1 MGVDV
6 RIRTGIL
13 GLDELLQGGFPT
25 GGCVLVSGRMGT
37 GKSIFAT
44 QYIARGIMGY
54 GEMGVLVS
62 FERDK
67 KELYQDAL
75 GFGWPLQNFE
85 KEGSLEV
92 LGGSMARVAG
102 EMSKAKATVEDL
114 ISEMVETAENFRSKR
129 LALDGV
135 EFLEMLSQDKL
146 EFMLQLSDLKD
157 SLREL
162 GCTFVLTSEVREGQ
176 EELSRVGAEG
186 LADGI
191 IVLYYEGE
199 GLTRDRALEIRKM
212 KGTEHSNQL
221 HFFDI
226 TNRGITIKGMPERP
240 KVPRGGW
247 GSRTSSGKA
256 K

>member
-1 MGVDV
+1 MGANLRV
-6 RIRTGIL
+6 RTGIF
-13 GLDELLQGGFPT
+13 GLDELVQGGFPT
-25 GGCVLVSGRMGT
+25 GSCVLVSGKVGT

-44 QYIARGIMGY
+44 QYIARGIVGY

-75 GFGWPLQNFE
+75 GFGWQLQNLE
-85 KEGSLEV
+85 KEGSLEI

-114 ISEMVETAENFRSKR
+114 ISEMVETVENSRSKR
-129 LALDGV
+129 LALERV

-176 EELSRVGAEG
+176 EELSRVGAEE
-186 LADGI
+186 LADGV

-212 KGTEHSNQL
+212 RGTEHSNQL

-226 TNRGITIKGMPERP
+226 TNKGIAIKGMPEKP

-247 GSRTSSGKA
+247 ASRTPSEKTR
-256 K
+256 

>member
-1 MGVDV
+1 MGVDM
-6 RIRTGIL
+6 RIRSGIF
-13 GLDELLQGGFPT
+13 GLDELIQGGFPT
-25 GGCVLVSGRMGT
+25 GSCVLVSGKLGT

-44 QYIARGIMGY
+44 QYIARGIVSY

-67 KELYQDAL
+67 KELYRDTFE
-75 GFGWPLQNFE
+75 FGWPLQNLE
-85 KEGSLEV
+85 KEGSLEI

-102 EMSKAKATVEDL
+102 EMSKAKATVDDL
-114 ISEMVETAENFRSKR
+114 ISEMVETVENSRSKR
-129 LALDGV
+129 LALEGV

-146 EFMLQLSDLKD
+146 EFMIQLSDLKD

-162 GCTFVLTSEVREGQ
+162 GCTFLLTSEVGEGK
-176 EELSRVGAEG
+176 EEFSRVGAEE

-191 IVLYYEGE
+191 IALYYEGE

-212 KGTEHSNQL
+212 RGTEHSNQL

-226 TNRGITIKGMPERP
+226 TNKGIAIKGMPEKP
-240 KVPRGGW
+240 KVPRGGY
-247 GSRTSSGKA
+247 GSRASSGKA
-256 K
+256 R

>member
-1 MGVDV
+1 MGADMRVK
-6 RIRTGIL
+6 TGIF
-13 GLDELLQGGFPT
+13 GLDELIQGGFPT
-25 GGCVLVSGRMGT
+25 GSCVLVSGKVGT
-37 GKSIFAT
+37 GKSVFAT
-44 QYIARGIMGY
+44 QYIARGIIGY

-67 KELYQDAL
+67 KELYQDAI
-75 GFGWPLQNFE
+75 GFGWPLQHLE
-85 KEGSLEV
+85 KEGSLDI

-102 EMSKAKATVEDL
+102 EMSKAKAEVADL
-114 ISEMVETAENFRSKR
+114 ISEMVETVENSKSKR
-129 LALDGV
+129 LALEKV
-135 EFLEMLSQDKL
+135 EFLEMLSQDKV

-157 SLREL
+157 SLRDL

-176 EELSRVGAEG
+176 EELSRVGAEE

-191 IVLYYEGE
+191 IALYYEGE

-212 KGTEHSNQL
+212 RGTEHSNQL

-226 TNRGITIKGMPERP
+226 TSRGIAIKSMPEKP

-247 GSRTSSGKA
+247 GSRTPSEKA
-256 K
+256 R